1 MANIERLNL
10 LLDLLKSEQ
19 ADPKHEFCLTGY
31 VTEAARVLQ
40 YRADRPLANWNSPHT
55 GYASVREHPCGTVC
69 CALGLAS
76 LDPRFNELGF
86 TFEEELGC
94 PTFPN
99 PVLLYSNIAL
109 FGITAGAA
117 MLDIPYAKSAWL
129 FSPTCY
135 PRQHATTLPEVIER
149 LERLIRECEEGAGRV
164 YEPY

>member
-31 VTEAARVLQ
+31 VDDAARVA
-40 YRADRPLANWNSPHT
+40 RSRAAADRVGDDWREPST
-55 GYASVREHPCGTVC
+55 SFASVSEHPCGTVC

-99 PVLLYSNIAL
+99 PVLLYSKEAL

-117 MLDIPYAKSAWL
+117 MLDIPQDRSA
-129 FSPTCY
+129 
-135 PRQHATTLPEVIER
+135 
-149 LERLIRECEEGAGRV
+149 
-164 YEPY
+164 